1 MVNENKELSELRD
14 ISYSWIGRFIVIDIF
29 ITMTSQGDLQI
40 KITLNQ
46 MPENYFLS
54 IDKPI
59 LNFT

>member
-1 MVNENKELSELRD
+1 VNENKELSELRD

-40 KITLNQ
+40 KVTLNQ

>member
-40 KITLNQ
+40 KVTLNQ